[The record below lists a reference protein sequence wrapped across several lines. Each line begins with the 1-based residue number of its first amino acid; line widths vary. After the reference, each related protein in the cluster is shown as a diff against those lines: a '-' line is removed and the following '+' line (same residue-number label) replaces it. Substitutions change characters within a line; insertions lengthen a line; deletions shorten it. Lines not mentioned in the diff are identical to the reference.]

1 MKDKPNK
8 GWIKELANPPKAGA
22 SGSKPDPFK
31 YQKPVNK
38 LDKIN
43 SMAVNSR
50 SREYKSV
57 KQDTTTSFKSEQN
70 LAKASHKG
78 SK

>member
-1 MKDKPNK
+1 MKEKPNK
-8 GWIKELANPPKAGA
+8 GFIKELGKSSTKPTPKD
-22 SGSKPDPFK
+22 SFT
-31 YQKPVNK
+31 YNKPVNK
-38 LDKIN
+38 LDKVN
-43 SMAVNSR
+43 NMAVNSR

-57 KQDTTTSFKSEQN
+57 SSDKTSNFKSEQN

>member
-1 MKDKPNK
+1 MKEKPNK
-8 GWIKELANPPKAGA
+8 GFIKELGKPPA
-22 SGSKPDPFK
+22 KPSAKDSFT
-31 YQKPVNK
+31 YNKPVTK

-43 SMAVNSR
+43 NMAVNSR

-57 KQDTTTSFKSEQN
+57 SADKVSNFKSEQN
-70 LAKASHKG
+70 IAKASHKG